1 MGDGSEDTVID
12 AIHAAEREDT
22 WLVIDQLH
30 LTSDSFF
37 KQLGYHLHRIAK
49 SLVAEEKEGSN
60 LLVWLVSEP
69 CGRIPL
75 DILQDVHTLS
85 WQTLVSLTPQAPA
98 DGSTQLSPC
107 SSVDSMLAHGQCTG

>member
-1 MGDGSEDTVID
+1 MGEGSEETAID

-49 SLVAEEKEGSN
+49 SKSRFLRNPIAIFNAELQVGEPQFICVA
-60 LLVWLVSEP
+60 LLY
-69 CGRIPL
+69 GY
-75 DILQDVHTLS
+75 
-85 WQTLVSLTPQAPA
+85 
-98 DGSTQLSPC
+98 
-107 SSVDSMLAHGQCTG
+107 

>member
-1 MGDGSEDTVID
+1 MLIAISLFGLFNKYIICRILLQKHNVSIDVIVMGEGSEETAID

-49 SLVAEEKEGSN
+49 SNSKFFLVDN
-60 LLVWLVSEP
+60 
-69 CGRIPL
+69 
-75 DILQDVHTLS
+75 
-85 WQTLVSLTPQAPA
+85 
-98 DGSTQLSPC
+98 
-107 SSVDSMLAHGQCTG
+107 